1 MTKQPHSSW
10 AEVYDIAYQRSFGDF
25 YDQLTDAT
33 VELIAGMFAPP
44 ASIVD
49 FGAGT
54 GRLFLPLSKLG
65 YAVTAVEPCR
75 EMLAQLQGK
84 DQRNLVRSVCSRME
98 EFRGEG
104 KFDMALCVFTVILYL
119 LDEDSL
125 KKSLAAA
132 YEALRPDGM
141 LLLDIPSEA
150 IFSGYSRRDPCF
162 ERTVAVTRHNRSIY
176 TYREELVVTN
186 DDGEATRYEDEFHIR
201 HWSKQQVM
209 ELLKELGFVDG
220 EDLTPHFSGAGSSYY
235 KFKKPNRVPG
245 VISSRIPH
253 HPAYC
258 SVQGGSER
266 TWYNY
271 FLITSNSRTWTSPPT
286 FTWNLIV
293 PVSARGGVSK

>member
-1 MTKQPHSSW
+1 MTEQPHSSW

-25 YDQLTDAT
+25 YDRLTDAT
-33 VELIAGMFAPP
+33 VELIVGKFASP

-54 GRLFLPLSKLG
+54 GRLSIPLSQLE

-75 EMLAQLQGK
+75 EMLSQLQGK
-84 DQRNLVRSVCSRME
+84 DQHNLVKSVCSRME

-132 YEALRPDGM
+132 FEALRPGGL

-150 IFSGYSRRDPCF
+150 IFSGYTRRDPCF
-162 ERTVAVTRHNRSIY
+162 ERTVAVTRHNGNIY

-186 DDGEATRYEDEFHIR
+186 DDGKATRYEDEFQIR
-201 HWSKQQVM
+201 HWPKNQVM
-209 ELLKELGFVDG
+209 EVIKELGFVDG
-220 EDLTPHFSGAGSSYY
+220 EDLTHHFSGAGSSYY
-235 KFKKPNRVPG
+235 KFKKPNKTL
-245 VISSRIPH
+245 
-253 HPAYC
+253 HPTA
-258 SVQGGSER
+258 G
-266 TWYNY
+266 NA
-271 FLITSNSRTWTSPPT
+271 
-286 FTWNLIV
+286 
-293 PVSARGGVSK
+293 PV